1 MINVKILM
9 LKVNLERNYKELKLF
24 LKQKEAVS
32 YASYKLANSQDKS
45 AKEKIIDSLKLA
57 DDEWLLK
64 EEELLSK
71 EGQLKTVSLVIDTLQ
86 ATIGAMSMHKEINI
100 DFFDN
105 LQEDYL
111 EFLEEQLLG

>member
-9 LKVNLERNYKELKLF
+9 LKVNLERSYKELKLF
-24 LKQKEAVS
+24 LKQKELVS
-32 YASYKLANSQDKS
+32 YASYKLANSGDRA

-64 EEELLSK
+64 EETLLSK

-86 ATIGAMSMHKEINI
+86 ATIGAMSLHKEINI

>member
-1 MINVKILM
+1 MIDIKVLT
-9 LKVNLERNYKELKLF
+9 LKVNLERSYKELKLF
-24 LKQKEAVS
+24 LKQKEIVS
-32 YASYKLANSQDKS
+32 YASYKLANPQDKS

-86 ATIGAMSMHKEINI
+86 ATIGAMSMHKEI
-100 DFFDN
+100 DRDYFDR
-105 LQEDYL
+105 LQDDYL
-111 EFLEEQLLG
+111 EFLEGQLLG

>member
-1 MINVKILM
+1 MIDIKILK
-9 LKVNLERNYKELKLF
+9 LKVNLERSYKELKLF
-24 LKQKEAVS
+24 LKQKELVS
-32 YASYKLANSQDKS
+32 YASY
-45 AKEKIIDSLKLA
+45 KLA

-86 ATIGAMSMHKEINI
+86 ATIGAMSMHKEI
-100 DFFDN
+100 DRDYFDR
-105 LQEDYL
+105 LQDDYL